1 MNLFSALYGCG
12 EFASVLHRLM
22 LSWDRGAIARW
33 QPEYLSEELARWR
46 VIIFVGEAGMV
57 FPGRQSQRVYLPG
70 ISTMLG
76 DGLTGPPNCRTE
88 NSALTR
94 RQHSPDFALCGL
106 VDRLSPR

>member
-1 MNLFSALYGCG
+1 
-12 EFASVLHRLM
+12 M
-22 LSWDRGAIARW
+22 LLWDRGAIARW
-33 QPEYLSEELARWR
+33 QREYLSEELARWR

-94 RQHSPDFALCGL
+94 RQRSPDFALCGL